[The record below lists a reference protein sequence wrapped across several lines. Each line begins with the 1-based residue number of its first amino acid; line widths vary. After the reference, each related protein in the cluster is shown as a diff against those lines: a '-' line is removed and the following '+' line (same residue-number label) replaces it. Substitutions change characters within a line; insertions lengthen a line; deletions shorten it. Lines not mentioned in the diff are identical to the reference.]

1 MSNLSDL
8 RRTLEERAVRETMET
23 IAASEVGR
31 EALEAGDLATLGELY
46 IEAQNGA
53 TPEDLD
59 ARPKLELPEPLK
71 PENLARQVARPHTP
85 LENGKQPS
93 KNGHRTTE
101 ARHDDEAPKGEP
113 AKSTDTAYHAPPE
126 DLARPLVI
134 PNTNTHKPPPFM
146 DLQRRPEDRWPT

>member
-31 EALEAGDLATLGELY
+31 EAIETGDLATLGELY

-59 ARPKLELPEPLK
+59 ARPKLELPEPLT

-85 LENGKQPS
+85 SE
-93 KNGHRTTE
+93 NGHRTRAETS
-101 ARHDDEAPKGEP
+101 HDDEAPSEAGEP
-113 AKSTDTAYHAPPE
+113 AKSTDTAYHATPE

-134 PNTNTHKPPPFM
+134 PNTNTH
-146 DLQRRPEDRWPT
+146 